1 MNLFWTVLITLFA
14 VLLGTALC
22 FSMLARARDLDG
34 PVWGIEHV
42 LCPILRIV
50 VLLMIVSQ
58 IYPVVDG
65 SSSIDFWRTLVQ
77 DGLFS
82 DLINLLFFG
91 GLALSFLPLV
101 SHPVIALPVQS
112 LLTVALVFH
121 GQYQEA
127 VPAAALWPSPLT
139 SLKILAYMAV
149 AFFVTRQIAVR
160 LSRWLDQRL
169 SVNGSVLLVS
179 DAIYLALQIPVIL
192 IYCDSLRLQLP

>member
-1 MNLFWTVLITLFA
+1 
-14 VLLGTALC
+14 
-22 FSMLARARDLDG
+22 MLT
-34 PVWGIEHV
+34 
-42 LCPILRIV
+42 
-50 VLLMIVSQ
+50 IVSQ

-65 SSSIDFWRTLVQ
+65 STSVDFWRNLAQ
-77 DGLFS
+77 GGLFN

-101 SHPVIALPVQS
+101 SHPVFALPLQS

-127 VPAAALWPSPLT
+127 APEVSLWPSLST
-139 SLKILAYMAV
+139 ALKILAYMTF
-149 AFFVTRQIAVR
+149 AFFATRQVATR

-192 IYCDSLRLQLP
+192 IYCYSLRLQLP

>member
-42 LCPILRIV
+42 FCPILRIV
-50 VLLMIVSQ
+50 VLLLIVSQ

-65 SSSIDFWRTLVQ
+65 SSSIDFWRTLLQ

-127 VPAAALWPSPLT
+127 VSAAALWPSPLT

-192 IYCDSLRLQLP
+192 IYCDALRLQLP